1 MLNYK
6 DLDPRKKAFVFK
18 YRENFDRLYY
28 TARLPLK
35 LLLFS
40 NVLNLLQEINLK
52 PEPDVLTYIL
62 NEHKLSR
69 KDVLILGASETDS
82 EFAVS
87 CGVDFL
93 NITEFM

>member
-1 MLNYK
+1 MLKYK
-6 DLDPRKKAFVFK
+6 DLDSRKKAFVFK

-52 PEPDVLTYIL
+52 PETDVLTYIL
-62 NEHKLSR
+62 NEHKLIFR
-69 KDVLILGASETDS
+69 TINCKTAY
-82 EFAVS
+82 
-87 CGVDFL
+87 
-93 NITEFM
+93 